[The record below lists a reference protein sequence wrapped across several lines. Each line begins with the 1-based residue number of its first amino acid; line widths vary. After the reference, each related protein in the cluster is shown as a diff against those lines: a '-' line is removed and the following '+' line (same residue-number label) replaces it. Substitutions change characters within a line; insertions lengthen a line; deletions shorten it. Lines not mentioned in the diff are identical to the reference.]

1 MITAASSVRDNLLA
15 FINEYFVKET
25 GIELKDDSSLLDEGL
40 IDSTGVLE
48 LVAYLENSFE
58 IKVEDEEIVPDN
70 FDSLNKLVNFVRRK
84 LENKS

>member
-1 MITAASSVRDNLLA
+1 LITAASSVRDNLLA